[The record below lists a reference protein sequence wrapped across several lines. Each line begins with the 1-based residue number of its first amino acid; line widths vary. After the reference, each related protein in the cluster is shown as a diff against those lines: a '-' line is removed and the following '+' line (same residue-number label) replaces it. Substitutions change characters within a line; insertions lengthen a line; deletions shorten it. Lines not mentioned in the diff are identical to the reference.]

1 MLFVSNRM
9 QFAAKTVK
17 VEKGKQSNL
26 GNARN
31 INIGNFPWTI
41 FRFTFPGSIFC
52 STNAFSLCRFALFFV
67 NAALQ
72 RRKLFRQQR
81 GCKVGVFPTPFHRPQ
96 SFPFGQQSVCPSTFV
111 HLICGAIK
119 FEAQHSDAI
128 FTILI
133 QFVENSHANGL
144 CTYIC
149 GCGRMTPKETLAAI
163 FEH

>member
-1 MLFVSNRM
+1 MDH
-9 QFAAKTVK
+9 
-17 VEKGKQSNL
+17 
-26 GNARN
+26 
-31 INIGNFPWTI
+31 FPIHFSRLDFLLDQRI
-41 FRFTFPGSIFC
+41 FS
-52 STNAFSLCRFALFFV
+52 ADLLFFFA
-67 NAALQ
+67 NAARQ